1 MSLSFHLSKSLKMR
15 ARAESAERS
24 IHHCA
29 SRLGSDFIATAR
41 GLLTDVIRSD
51 LKNLKGF
58 RLEAHP
64 SILLEAERLD
74 RLNTIV
80 QFQLDKILA

>member
-1 MSLSFHLSKSLKMR
+1 M
-15 ARAESAERS
+15 
-24 IHHCA
+24 
-29 SRLGSDFIATAR
+29 
-41 GLLTDVIRSD
+41 IRSD